1 MRKVYYLSTCTT
13 CKRIMD
19 GLDLEGFERQDIKS
33 EAITEAQID
42 EMHKRAGTYE
52 ALFSRKALKF
62 RGLGLHEMELKE
74 EDYRKYILEEYTF
87 LKRPV
92 FIIDGQIFIG
102 NSKKTIEEVAKVLN

>member
-1 MRKVYYLSTCTT
+1 
-13 CKRIMD
+13 MD

-42 EMHKRAGTYE
+42 EMHELAGTYE
-52 ALFSRKALKF
+52 TLFSRKAMKF
-62 RGLGLHEMELKE
+62 RALGLHEMELQE
-74 EDYRKYILEEYTF
+74 TDYKHYILEEYTF

-102 NSKKTIEEVAKVLN
+102 NSKKTIEEVAKALN